1 MEINDSRFG
10 TVPPAERFFTTEDI
24 ALLSG
29 YSKEGV
35 RGIMTKLGFKPK
47 IRPTKT
53 SREGVWDYTAYKA
66 LMEWANYQNEK
77 RAKLEAMKK
86 TESTKTLEQLK
97 AEHPLVTNYDYFKT
111 SYFPDTKLRNDIDDD
126 DEIL

>member
-10 TVPPAERFFTTEDI
+10 TVPPAERVFTTEDI

-66 LMEWANYQNEK
+66 LMQWANYQKERK
-77 RAKLEAMKK
+77 AKLEAAKK
-86 TESTKTLEQLK
+86 EPIKSLEQLK
-97 AEHPLVTNYDYFKT
+97 AEHPLVTDSRCFKL
-111 SYFPDTKLRNDIDDD
+111 SWWPDTVPDCFKEID
-126 DEIL
+126 